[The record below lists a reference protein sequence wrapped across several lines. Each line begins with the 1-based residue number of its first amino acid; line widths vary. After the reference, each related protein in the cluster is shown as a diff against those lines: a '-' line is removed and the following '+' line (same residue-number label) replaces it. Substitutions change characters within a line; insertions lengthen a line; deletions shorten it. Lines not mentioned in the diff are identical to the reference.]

1 MNLSVYAD
9 APRAIRLFPARTLQR
24 LVRRHA
30 AACAALGLAT
40 AELETADDVVVGQ
53 WLAARAGVLPAAL
66 VEDLE
71 RIEELTDDRGVATM
85 IEAGDRAGVDVRR
98 LGLDPMEV
106 AVRAFLD
113 HQEVFESAHGK
124 RVVETLKGTTEF
136 IGKANGG
143 VRAVS
148 LDALRALEADLGQH
162 FDARARTRHCRI
174 SMGRDG
180 DRLVFTI
187 AHGALVRADEALDHR
202 ATVVCDSAAPVYLDE
217 RAVRYRPQRRDVVV
231 YDTRAGQLRIRAGD
245 APTLHAYRRGFGQL
259 LHGDAR
265 WFGTDAIVSLQPL
278 VRLGRTV
285 ERPTPG
291 LADVRVVGLIVRY
304 TSGQRGTIA
313 VDADDIWAFLEARM
327 RTGLEHGELTEA
339 IFHVY
344 RPGLYTPTKVKV
356 RAPNRVE
363 YGRMDDE
370 LFRPYLEERGFLAT
384 TASRMAG

>member
-1 MNLSVYAD
+1 MSLSFYAD

-40 AELETADDVVVGQ
+40 AGLEDADDTTMGQ
-53 WLAARAGVLPAAL
+53 WLAERAGVLPAAL
-66 VEDLE
+66 AEDLE
-71 RIEELTDDRGVATM
+71 RIDELTDDRGVATM
-85 IEAGDRAGVDVRR
+85 IEVGARAGIDVRS

-113 HQEVFESAHGK
+113 HQDIFESAHGK
-124 RVVETLKGTTEF
+124 RIVETLKGTTEF
-136 IGKANGG
+136 VGKATGG
-143 VRAVS
+143 LRAVS
-148 LDALRALEADLGQH
+148 LDALHALETDLGQH

-187 AHGALVRADEALDHR
+187 AHGALVRADEALDHG
-202 ATVVCDSAAPVYLDE
+202 ALMVCEPAAPVYLPE
-217 RAVRYRPQRRDVVV
+217 RPVRYRPQRRDVVV
-231 YDTRAGQLRIRAGD
+231 YDTKAGQLRIRAGD

-278 VRLGRTV
+278 ARLGRAV
-285 ERPTPG
+285 ERPTAG

-304 TSGQRGTIA
+304 TTGQRGTVAI
-313 VDADDIWAFLEARM
+313 DADDIWAFLEARM
-327 RTGLEHGELTEA
+327 RTGLEHGELTEV

-344 RPGLYTPTKVKV
+344 RPGVYAPTKVKV
-356 RAPNRVE
+356 RSPNRVE

-370 LFRPYLEERGFLAT
+370 LFRTYLEERGFLAT
-384 TASRMAG
+384 TASRMTG

>member
-1 MNLSVYAD
+1 MHLSFYAD
-9 APRAIRLFPARTLQR
+9 APRAIRLFPARSLQR
-24 LVRRHA
+24 LVRRHG

-40 AELETADDVVVGQ
+40 AELETADDDAVGR
-53 WLAARAGVLPAAL
+53 WLAERAGVLPASL

-71 RIEELTDDRGVATM
+71 RIDELTDDRGVATM
-85 IEAGDRAGVDVRR
+85 IEVGARAGVDVRG

-113 HQEVFESAHGK
+113 HQDVFESAHGK

-136 IGKANGG
+136 IGKASGS

-174 SMGRDG
+174 STGRDG

-187 AHGALVRADEALDHR
+187 AHGALVRADEALDQSPL
-202 ATVVCDSAAPVYLDE
+202 VVCEPAAPVYLAE
-217 RAVRYRPQRRDVVV
+217 RPVRYRPQRRDVVV
-231 YDTRAGQLRIRAGD
+231 YDTRTGQLRIRAGD

-278 VRLGRTV
+278 VRLGRAVEQPTV
-285 ERPTPG
+285 G

-304 TSGQRGTIA
+304 TSGQRGTVAI
-313 VDADDIWAFLEARM
+313 DADDIWAFLEARM
-327 RTGLEHGELTEA
+327 RTGLEQGELTEA

-344 RPGLYTPTKVKV
+344 RPGVFAPTKVKV
-356 RAPNRVE
+356 RVPNRVE

-370 LFRPYLEERGFLAT
+370 LFRPYLEQRGFLAT
-384 TASRMAG
+384 TANRVAG